1 MPGPR
6 ALKLADQIK
15 VIAAE
20 MLERRIKDP
29 RLGFVTVTECRLTGD
44 SREATLF
51 YTVYGTEEEAVDTA
65 LALEAA
71 RGQIRTQVSRQLGL
85 RFAPS
90 ITFVP
95 DALPETSAHME
106 ELLRKAAEEDAKLE
120 AARAHAAY
128 AGEADPYKKKEGNES
143 DDLESDD

>member
-6 ALKLADQIK
+6 ALKLAEQIK

-51 YTVYGTEEEAVDTA
+51 YTVYGSPEEQAETAEALQD
-65 LALEAA
+65 A

-85 RFAPS
+85 RYAPS
-90 ITFVP
+90 IAFVR

-106 ELLRKAAEEDAKLE
+106 ALLAAAKEADAKL
-120 AARAHAAY
+120 AAEREGKSF
-128 AGEADPYKKKEGNES
+128 AGDADPYKKDEPVAEDS
-143 DDLESDD
+143 DLDD

>member
-1 MPGPR
+1 MPGSR
-6 ALKLADQIK
+6 ALKLAEQIR

-51 YTVYGTEEEAVDTA
+51 YTVYGTPEEAADTA
-65 LALEAA
+65 AALEAA
-71 RGQIRTQVSRQLGL
+71 RGQIRTQVGRQLGL
-85 RFAPS
+85 RYAPS

-106 ELLRKAAEEDAKLE
+106 ELLNK
-120 AARAHAAY
+120 ARASDEAVAQQRASAQY
-128 AGEADPYKKKEGNES
+128 AGEADPYKKKDEPA
-143 DDLESDD
+143 DDDDV